1 MNKPNRTSSDSR
13 LWFDKWGIKHR
24 TNGPAYEHKNGYK
37 AWFVKGEV
45 IRDEDGFPRPRPASW
60 NSMRGLL
67 GRSDPL

>member
-1 MNKPNRTSSDSR
+1 MNKPNRTPGDNR

-24 TNGPAYEHKNGYK
+24 TNGPAYEHKSGYK
-37 AWFVKGEV
+37 AWFIRGEV
-45 IRDEDGFPRPRPASW
+45 IRDEDGFPLPQFYPR